1 MKPVY
6 TRRVPTLPVRSY
18 SSRSVSTLLVLLQ
31 AVFLLNAFSVQAEG
45 TKQVMPNPKNGTGLI
60 VSTTATFPLGN
71 VGSYLNAP
79 VDDRIYIHIKDFT
92 TEILY
97 YGFNWEPLSP
107 VGSPSTGTYN
117 NIYMNLYDPTG
128 ALVPGSPFHLPGAAA
143 NGFISNYTAAIQGPQ
158 IAGAPANG
166 YLPLTFTPSMNGDY
180 YVSFYQSTDGGVTH
194 ITGGESMLA
203 KYFDLTVAAGNVR
216 ETGRVH
222 CNEWA
227 FSVYNPASNDI
238 QDPLGPTNATFY
250 GYTADSVTLKVAFP
264 ATGFQPLSYIVA
276 FNDFG
281 VINSGN
287 WQQSRRSIVLPQLVA
302 PYLTGGYLVF
312 LNPPDATVYPACVLP
327 NPPVLLTPVI
337 SGCPPGPY
345 NIRFQAPQAGDYYLL
360 FDLNGIAGYQ
370 ANSSDVFIE
379 LDNQSPGIITYS
391 WNGKDGLGNS
401 VPANTTFPITFS
413 FRKGRIN
420 IPFYDVE
427 LNVSGFSVSG
437 VSPAG
442 AVTTN
447 TTLYW
452 DDTQLYNYG
461 SDCSTS
467 QAPGVPGNDNNYT
480 GSGYDN
486 SIVGVTPNL
495 PTPTI
500 GRAWN
505 GNGNPSNVIPAPAI
519 LYGGIRNDSD
529 NVQCND
535 FGNARLLN
543 TWAWGIVL
551 NSTQQLTLT
560 CVSVS
565 GTVWDDAD
573 NSANGGFSNI
583 RTNKEVGTNAS
594 GAIYASLIDPI
605 SGIVQ
610 SSVPVNAD
618 GTYTLNNLTINST
631 GMKIYIS
638 TTEGVPGSP
647 APTPSI
653 PSNWIN
659 TSPLI
664 HIFNSADTNVVG
676 IDFGIE
682 QLPNSNN
689 QNYTIAT
696 PPINTFL
703 ALNGLGT
710 VASPGPLS
718 GSDPEDGILGSG
730 NSVVITSVPTNEQL
744 YYAGSLV
751 TNYQKITNYNPA
763 LLQVK
768 FVNLNQL
775 STSFTYAYLDAGNE
789 EDPTP
794 ATYTINMS
802 TVLATTLSSFTGR
815 STDLGN
821 VLSWT
826 SYEDAAAITFTV
838 ERSADGTNFTP
849 IGSVSG
855 TGGGTTV
862 NDTYTDNTPLPT
874 TNYYRLEWTDGS
886 GNIAYSNIVTLGASS
901 ASTVLDLTP
910 NPFRD
915 QVTVRLSLP
924 TAEPVVIRV
933 LDSRGMLL
941 RQIQYQGAK
950 GANSVEVDG
959 LSALPVSVYFVQ
971 IVLPDQVFLKKAF
984 NNR

>member
-6 TRRVPTLPVRSY
+6 TRRVLNLPVRSY
-18 SSRSVSTLLVLLQ
+18 RSRSLGALLILLG
-31 AVFLLNAFSVQAEG
+31 VFLLNAFSVRAEG
-45 TKQVMPNPKNGTGLI
+45 TKQVMPNPNHGTGLI
-60 VSTTATFPLGN
+60 VSTTSTFPLGN

-92 TEILY
+92 TEMLY

-107 VGSPSTGTYN
+107 SGTPSTGTYN

-128 ALVPGSPFHLPGAAA
+128 ALVPGSPFHLPSTAGS
-143 NGFISNYTAAIQGPQ
+143 NGFISGYTAAIQGPQ
-158 IAGAPANG
+158 INTAPSNG

-216 ETGRVH
+216 KPGRVH

-227 FSVYNPASNDI
+227 FSVFNPLSNDI
-238 QDPLGPTNATFY
+238 QDPLGPTNATFF
-250 GYTADSVTLKVAFP
+250 GYTADSVTLEVSFP
-264 ATGFQPLSYIVA
+264 STGFQPLSYIVA

-312 LNPPDATVYPACVLP
+312 LNTPDASVYPPCVIP

-370 ANSSDVFIE
+370 ANSADVFIE
-379 LDNQSPGIITYS
+379 LDNQAPGIITYA

-437 VSPAG
+437 VSPTG

-452 DDTQLYNYG
+452 DDTQIYNYG
-461 SDCSTS
+461 TDCSTS
-467 QAPGVPGNDNNYT
+467 QAAGVPGNDNNYT

-535 FGNARLLN
+535 YGNARLLN

-551 NSTQQLTLT
+551 NTTQQLTLT

-573 NSANGGFSNI
+573 GSANGGFTNI
-583 RTNKEVGTNAS
+583 RTNNEPGVNA
-594 GAIYASLIDPI
+594 GGQLYASLVDPI
-605 SGIVQ
+605 SGNVQ
-610 SSVPVNAD
+610 SSIAVNGD
-618 GTYTLNNLTINST
+618 GTYTLGDLPINSN
-631 GMKIYIS
+631 GMEIYLS
-638 TTEGVPGSP
+638 TTIGVPGSP
-647 APTPSI
+647 APTPSV
-653 PSNWIN
+653 PSSWIN

-664 HIFNSADTNVVG
+664 HVFNSGTTNVTG

-689 QNYTIAT
+689 QNYTIGM
-696 PPINTFL
+696 PPINTLL
-703 ALNGLGT
+703 ALNGFST
-710 VASPGPLS
+710 VASPGPLA

-730 NSVVITSVPTNEQL
+730 KSVVITSVPANEQL
-744 YYAGSLV
+744 YYNGSLL
-751 TNYQKITNYNPA
+751 TNNTTITNYNPA

-768 FVNLNQL
+768 FTNVSVG
-775 STSFTYAYLDAGNE
+775 STSFTYAYLDAAGK

-802 TVLATTLSSFTGR
+802 TALATTLSTFSGK

-826 SYEDAAAITFTV
+826 SYNEAASNTFTV
-838 ERSADGTNFTP
+838 ERSSDGTNFTP

-855 TGGGTTV
+855 TGGGNTV
-862 NDTYTDNTPLPT
+862 NDTYTDNSPLPT

-886 GNIAYSNIVTLGASS
+886 GGIAYSNIVTLAASS

-915 QVTVRLSLP
+915 EVTVRLNLS
-924 TAEPVVIRV
+924 TAVPVAIRV
-933 LDSRGMLL
+933 LDSRGTLL
-941 RQIQYQGAK
+941 RQIRYQGAK
-950 GANSVEVDG
+950 GANSIEVDG
-959 LSALPVSVYFVQ
+959 LSALPISIYFVQ
-971 IVLPDQVFLKKAF
+971 VVLPDQVFVKKAF